1 MADSTG
7 FRTSESVKVNTNVIL
22 TMSSPETAIDLTSS
36 SNKRSRTDSMDSDA
50 GTVPFLRPRIK
61 VGRPRLATARDLQ
74 KEGLAATNDNPNG
87 SGVRHSGPSHNF
99 IARMVQE
106 VSEKCTLSGAT
117 TPQEYHEERLH
128 VLIHTHEHYLDG
140 PPSMAKNYNIT
151 LVDLTAQLPPGTRT
165 HASRSHHTVMS
176 YHFSDPTT
184 VHNYKKPRRF
194 IFFIVDPV
202 PYEDG
207 IMHLFHRLTG
217 NQLRLLAKGKL
228 LALEQIFD
236 IPAPQAAYNP
246 GS

>member
-1 MADSTG
+1 MDSTG
-7 FRTSESVKVNTNVIL
+7 PRTTESVKVTTNITL

-36 SNKRSRTDSMDSDA
+36 SSKRSRTDSTDSEA

-61 VGRPRLATARDLQ
+61 VGRTCLATARDLQ
-74 KEGLAATNDNPNG
+74 KEGLAAPNDNPNG

-106 VSEKCTLSGAT
+106 VSEQCTLSGAT

-128 VLIHTHEHYLDG
+128 ILTHTHAHYSDG
-140 PPSMAKNYNIT
+140 PPSMAKDYNIT

-194 IFFIVDPV
+194 IFFIVGPV
-202 PYEDG
+202 PYENST
-207 IMHLFHRLTG
+207 MHLFHRLTG

-236 IPAPQAAYNP
+236 IPALQAAYNP